1 VHHILTNPTYTGV
14 IERGG
19 ERVTGAHKPII
30 KKEDFEKVKEA
41 LPLRKLK
48 PRVFLS
54 PNLFTGFI
62 FCGCGSPMHM
72 SYPGSESKK
81 KYKYYACSR
90 RLDYKD
96 CNLGYIRAD
105 ILETSVINELKK
117 LSEDKPR
124 IQAII
129 NNLKEGNKKA
139 LPSLKKERLKLN
151 NKISY
156 LRNQKEGLLKWMSQK
171 EAKPYTLNVLNEK
184 FEKIELE
191 LNDLTHSRWQ
201 VEEELKKR
209 LHFGLSSEKVSQYLK
224 NLIETFADFDRQEK
238 KKILME
244 VIHKIK
250 VDSSKEVHLFLS
262 LPRKISALPFREE
275 PLGSTLHYGAT
286 QLRNTQK
293 AICQINYSLK
303 DYYDNN
309 HKSI

>member
-1 VHHILTNPTYTGV
+1 
-14 IERGG
+14 
-19 ERVTGAHKPII
+19 
-30 KKEDFEKVKEA
+30 
-41 LPLRKLK
+41 
-48 PRVFLS
+48 
-54 PNLFTGFI
+54 
-62 FCGCGSPMHM
+62 M
-72 SYPGSESKK
+72 SYPGSETKA

-96 CNLGYIRAD
+96 CALRYIRAD
-105 ILETSVINELKK
+105 ILEKSVINELKK

-124 IQAII
+124 IQDII
-129 NNLKEGNKKA
+129 NNLKEENKKV
-139 LPSLKKERLKLN
+139 LPSLKKEQQKLS
-151 NKISY
+151 NKITY
-156 LRNQKEGLLKWMSQK
+156 LKNQKEGLLKWMSQK

-184 FEKIELE
+184 FQKIELE

-224 NLIETFADFDRQEK
+224 NVIETFVRLDRQEK

-262 LPRKISALPFREE
+262 LPRRISALPFGEE

-293 AICQINYSLK
+293 AICQISYSLQ
-303 DYYDNN
+303 DYYNNN
-309 HKSI
+309 HSSTKF